1 VGCQI
6 DGELPTAIKLKL
18 AGIKACFVIM
28 KTEIRIVSLVVAG
41 ILAGW
46 ANLALALPV
55 ANQQGDYPIAT
66 VRTRGN
72 RQVNWVVV
80 DSDAQGLNCRMAQRF
95 RSISVDSLN
104 APDELFVR
112 NKHNVSQWAVVKTFR
127 RGQRLEAVTGNNA
140 DQIMIS
146 DTQGKPW
153 LPIDTGNGN
162 CFVRANSRFI
172 KPIRENPTTLKPL
185 E

>member
-1 VGCQI
+1 M
-6 DGELPTAIKLKL
+6 
-18 AGIKACFVIM
+18 KA
-28 KTEIRIVSLVVAG
+28 EIRIVSLALAWILGAG
-41 ILAGW
+41 

-55 ANQQGDYPIAT
+55 ANQQGDYP
-66 VRTRGN
+66 VPPGRQRGN

-80 DSDAQGLNCRMAQRF
+80 DSDSQGLNCRMAKGFQ
-95 RSISVDSLN
+95 SVSVDGID

-112 NKHNVSQWAVVKTFR
+112 NKHNVSQWPVVTTFR
-127 RGQRLEAVTGNNA
+127 RGKRLEAVTGNNA
-140 DQIMIS
+140 NQIVIT

-153 LPIDTGNGN
+153 LPILTDKGN
-162 CFVRANSRFI
+162 CFVRYNSRFI

>member
-1 VGCQI
+1 
-6 DGELPTAIKLKL
+6 
-18 AGIKACFVIM
+18 M
-28 KTEIRIVSLVVAG
+28 KTEIRIVSLAVAG

-46 ANLALALPV
+46 ANLALALPI
-55 ANQQGDYPIAT
+55 ANQQGDYTGLLAR
-66 VRTRGN
+66 VRGN

-95 RSISVDSLN
+95 QSISVDGID
-104 APDELFVR
+104 APDELFAR
-112 NKHNVSQWAVVKTFR
+112 NKHNVSQWAVVTTFR
-127 RGQRLEAVTGNNA
+127 RGKRLQAVTGNNA
-140 DQIMIS
+140 NQIMIS

-153 LPIDTGNGN
+153 LPISTDNGN